1 MSLIED
7 KTRPESR
14 VVASAPEHEVF
25 DRNPDPALEELVR
38 LAAVLSGADYA
49 YLGWLDSRKLWFK
62 CTYGFLAR
70 EQERTTTACQW
81 MMQQGAPLLLRD
93 TAEDSRFRAE
103 GVELENALPCRSY
116 LGIPLIGPGNR
127 IIGTLAVLAIE
138 PGRFSPEHISLISI
152 LARQA
157 VTRVELYNR
166 TAAQE
171 QAQRSRQRLE
181 RALAIERNFVS
192 ATLDS
197 IPALVAVLDT
207 AGRMVRFNRPAEELT
222 GLKLGEIVG
231 RPFVEEVL
239 VEREARGWAQDK
251 VALASAGQTVGPYEN
266 LWRTAHGS
274 PRRVSWTLRPLI
286 GPGIGSG
293 IGPGSGTGAG
303 LGLDA
308 GTEVQY
314 LIVSGRDV
322 TGQRQAEQALL
333 TSETRYKQVVENSL
347 GFVFTCTLEGRLTS
361 LNTYTAESL
370 GYRTEDLI
378 GKPLS
383 GLLSKAGLESFAESL
398 KTVIKTG
405 EYQGTIPI
413 LSKDGSERQIA
424 FRSRRMDIPS
434 NSSFVLTHGMDV
446 TEQNDAGDQL
456 NLVRRQRELILAA
469 VGDGIY
475 GMDLEGKF
483 SFINPAAAKMLGY
496 TAEEMR
502 GKDIHELIHHS
513 HADGTQHSKA
523 NCPILLGLRRREG
536 VRIRDDVFWRK
547 DGTTIPVEYIASPLI
562 DEGAIAGMVVA
573 FQDVSERRRL
583 EKMKDEFISTVS
595 HELRTPL
602 TSLRAS
608 LGLISSGSLD
618 KRPEKQK
625 QMLEVAIGNCD
636 RLVRLVNDIL
646 DFERVEKGG
655 MPLHCEVLQAGDILR
670 RAADVEHEAALKAQ
684 ITFRFD
690 TPSKVLVYVD
700 QDRILQVLAELVS
713 NAIKFSPPQTIIK
726 LTAQALKRN
735 LERKSESG
743 LDEVCIIIEDQG
755 RGIPQDKLDMI
766 FERFQQGDAS
776 DSRAL
781 GGTGLGL
788 AICRRIVQQ
797 HGGRIWAESEPGK
810 GSRFLFT
817 VPAGKVESKTES
829 ATAP

>member
-1 MSLIED
+1 MSLMED
-7 KTRPESR
+7 KTRPENR
-14 VVASAPEHEVF
+14 VSSPVHEVF

-49 YLGWLDSRKLWFK
+49 YIGWMEATRLHFK

-70 EQERTTTACQW
+70 DQDRATTACQW
-81 MMQQGAPLLLRD
+81 VMQQGSPLLI
-93 TAEDSRFRAE
+93 ADSSTDARFPSAGIE
-103 GVELENALPCRSY
+103 VENALPCKSY
-116 LGIPLIGPGNR
+116 LGVPLLGPANR
-127 IIGTLAVLAIE
+127 TIGTLAVLASE
-138 PGRFSPEHISLISI
+138 RQRFSPEHIGLINI
-152 LARQA
+152 LARQI
-157 VTRVELYNR
+157 VTRVELYSR

-181 RALAIERNFVS
+181 RALAIERNFV
-192 ATLDS
+192 ATTLDS

-222 GLKLGEIVG
+222 GLRLGEIVG
-231 RPFVEEVL
+231 RPFVDEVL

-251 VALASAGQTVGPYEN
+251 VQLAASGEIAGPYEN
-266 LWRTAHGS
+266 LWRSAQGA
-274 PRRVSWTLRPLI
+274 PRRVSWTLRPLMGAAH
-286 GPGIGSG
+286 GPGAE
-293 IGPGSGTGAG
+293 TVA
-303 LGLDA
+303 
-308 GTEVQY
+308 EVQY
-314 LIVSGRDV
+314 LIVSGRDM

-333 TSETRYKQVVENSL
+333 TSETRYKHVVENSL

-370 GYRTEDLI
+370 GYRVEEMN
-378 GKPLS
+378 GRPLAEF
-383 GLLSKAGLESFAESL
+383 LSKAGQSVFAESL
-398 KTVIKTG
+398 KTIVKTG
-405 EYQGTIPI
+405 DFQGTIPF
-413 LSKDGSERQIA
+413 LRKDGEERQIA
-424 FRSRRMDIPS
+424 FRSRRTDLPGS
-434 NSSFVLTHGMDV
+434 TSFVLTHGMDV
-446 TEQNDAGDQL
+446 TEQHEAEGELQMVL
-456 NLVRRQRELILAA
+456 HQQELILSA

-475 GMDLEGKF
+475 GMDLEGKL

-496 TAEEMR
+496 TAEEMH
-502 GKDIHELIHHS
+502 GKDIHNLIHHS
-513 HADGTQHSKA
+513 HADGTQHSRT

-536 VRIRDDVFWRK
+536 VRIRDDVFWCK
-547 DGTTIPVEYIASPLI
+547 DGTIIPVEYIASPLI

-583 EKMKDEFISTVS
+583 ERMKDEFISTVS

-646 DFERVEKGG
+646 DFDRVERGTLP
-655 MPLHCEVLQAGDILR
+655 MHREVLAIGDILR
-670 RAADVEHEAALKAQ
+670 RAADVEHDAAVKAQ
-684 ITFRFD
+684 ITFRFE
-690 TPSKVLVYVD
+690 TPAGLLVNVD
-700 QDRILQVLAELVS
+700 QNRMLQVLSELVS

-726 LTAQALKRN
+726 LAAQPIAH
-735 LERKSESG
+735 
-743 LDEVCIIIEDQG
+743 DEVCVSVADKG
-755 RGIPQDKLDMI
+755 RGVPQEKLDMI

-788 AICRRIVQQ
+788 AICKKVVEQL
-797 HGGRIWAESEPGK
+797 GGRIWAESEPGK

-817 VPAGKVESKTES
+817 VPAGRIEGGAETRTET